1 MHNERGLHI
10 QLDDMYIYH
19 RYEDVGLP
27 KVYVHYLEHTD
38 FCQTDQYHIY
48 NYITRICAKKQQSP
62 FIPLLLLGFEIY
74 ALYSFALNSNV
85 FAGESG
91 A

>member
-1 MHNERGLHI
+1 MHNERGLYI

-19 RYEDVGLP
+19 RYEDVELP

-38 FCQTDQYHIY
+38 FCQTDQHPIC
-48 NYITRICAKKQQSP
+48 NYIPGICVKKQQGR

-74 ALYSFALNSNV
+74 ALYSFDLNSNV